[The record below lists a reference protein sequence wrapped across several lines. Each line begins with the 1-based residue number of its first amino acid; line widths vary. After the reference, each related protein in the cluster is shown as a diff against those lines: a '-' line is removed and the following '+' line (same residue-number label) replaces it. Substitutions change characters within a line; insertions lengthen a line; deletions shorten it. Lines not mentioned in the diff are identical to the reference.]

1 MADNKQYY
9 YMRLKDNFF
18 DSDNIKLLESVPN
31 DGYKFTNILLK
42 MYLKSLKNNGS
53 LMFNGRIPFNTEML
67 SVVTGHSIG
76 DVVRAIEMFKEF
88 GLIEILDSG
97 EIYMMNIQE
106 FIGKTTTEA
115 DRKRAYRKE
124 IDDKKGIGTNVRQN
138 SDKTIPEIEL
148 EIEKEL
154 KKEIEPEPDTEN
166 NPATG
171 YSKII
176 RILEENGFG
185 MIGGIVAQ
193 NVSDE
198 LKDFAEKSDLD
209 NATAILEKA
218 IQISTLNGVTNF
230 KYVLAITKKWY
241 DQKLFTISDVEAS
254 ENKHFQNKHFQ
265 NKQVKPLDQDL
276 SKMTREEQLIA
287 VMGKD
292 GVRF

>member
-76 DVVRAIEMFKEF
+76 DVDRAIEMFKEF

-124 IDDKKGIGTNVRQN
+124 IDDKKNIGTNVRQN

-154 KKEIEPEPDTEN
+154 EIETKPETNYQKLVAVFE
-166 NPATG
+166 
-171 YSKII
+171 K
-176 RILEENGFG
+176 NGFG
-185 MIGGIVAQ
+185 TISPIASQ
-193 NVSDE
+193 KLNDE
-198 LKDFAEKSDLD
+198 LTDFTQENG
-209 NATAILEKA
+209 NADESFNILNKA
-218 IQISTLNGVTNF
+218 FEIAVMNGANSLN
-230 KYVLAITKKWY
+230 YVLSITKRWY
-241 DQKLFTISDVEAS
+241 QSKLFTVYDIEAS
-254 ENKHFQNKHFQ
+254 ETKRNNKPNAEP
-265 NKQVKPLDQDL
+265 KQDISKL
-276 SKMTREEQLIA
+276 SREEQLIA

-292 GVRF
+292 GVRFD

>member
-124 IDDKKGIGTNVRQN
+124 IDDKKEVGTNVRQN

-154 KKEIEPEPDTEN
+154 KKEPETKPETKN
-166 NPATG
+166 NPSSG

-176 RILEENGFG
+176 KILEENGFG
-185 MIGGIVAQ
+185 TIGGIVAQ
-193 NVSDE
+193 NVADE
-198 LKDFAEKSDLD
+198 LNDFAKESDLD

-218 IQISTLNGVTNF
+218 IQISVLNGVTNF

-241 DQKLFTISDVEAS
+241 DQKLFTISDVETS
-254 ENKHFQNKHFQ
+254 ENKHSQ

>member
-154 KKEIEPEPDTEN
+154 NKEIETEPETEN
-166 NPATG
+166 NPASG

-176 RILEENGFG
+176 KLLEENGFG
-185 MIGGIVAQ
+185 LIGGIVAQ

-218 IQISTLNGVTNF
+218 IQISVLNGVTNF

-241 DQKLFTISDVEAS
+241 DKKLFTISDVEAS
-254 ENKHFQNKHFQ
+254 ENKHSQ
-265 NKQVKPLDQDL
+265 NKQVKPLDQDM

>member
-76 DVVRAIEMFKEF
+76 DVDRAIEMFKEF

-124 IDDKKGIGTNVRQN
+124 IDDKKNIGTNVRQN

-154 KKEIEPEPDTEN
+154 EIETKPETNYQKLVAVFE
-166 NPATG
+166 
-171 YSKII
+171 K
-176 RILEENGFG
+176 NGFG
-185 MIGGIVAQ
+185 TISPIASQ
-193 NVSDE
+193 KLNDE
-198 LKDFAEKSDLD
+198 LTDFTQENGSTDESFNVL
-209 NATAILEKA
+209 NKA
-218 IQISTLNGVTNF
+218 FEIAVVNGVSNLN
-230 KYVLAITKKWY
+230 YVLSITKRWY
-241 DQKLFTISDVEAS
+241 QSKLFTVSDIEAS
-254 ENKHFQNKHFQ
+254 ETKRNNKPNAEP
-265 NKQVKPLDQDL
+265 KQDISNL
-276 SKMTREEQLIA
+276 SREEQLIA

-292 GVRF
+292 GVRFD

>member
-1 MADNKQYY
+1 
-9 YMRLKDNFF
+9 MRLKDNFF

-76 DVVRAIEMFKEF
+76 DVDRAIEMFKEF

-124 IDDKKGIGTNVRQN
+124 IDDKKSIGTNVRQN
-138 SDKTIPEIEL
+138 SDKTIPEIEIEI

-154 KKEIEPEPDTEN
+154 EIETKPETNYQKLVAVFE
-166 NPATG
+166 
-171 YSKII
+171 K
-176 RILEENGFG
+176 NGFG
-185 MIGGIVAQ
+185 TISPIASQ
-193 NVSDE
+193 KLNDE
-198 LKDFAEKSDLD
+198 LTDFTQENG
-209 NATAILEKA
+209 NADESFNILNKA
-218 IQISTLNGVTNF
+218 FEIAVVNGVSNLN
-230 KYVLAITKKWY
+230 YVLSITKRWY
-241 DQKLFTISDVEAS
+241 QSKLFTVSDIEAS
-254 ENKHFQNKHFQ
+254 EMKHHGKPSTES
-265 NKQVKPLDQDL
+265 KQDIKDMTNEEI
-276 SKMTREEQLIA
+276 SKLTEAEKMEL
-287 VMGKD
+287 VMGK
-292 GVRF
+292 GWVR

>member
-76 DVVRAIEMFKEF
+76 DVDRAIEMFKEF

-124 IDDKKGIGTNVRQN
+124 IDDKKNIGTNVRQN

-154 KKEIEPEPDTEN
+154 EIETKPETNYQKLVAVFE
-166 NPATG
+166 
-171 YSKII
+171 K
-176 RILEENGFG
+176 NGFG
-185 MIGGIVAQ
+185 TISPIASQKLNDELLDFTKENGSTDESFNILNKAFEIAVVNGVSNLNYVLSITKRWYQSKMFT
-193 NVSDE
+193 VSD
-198 LKDFAEKSDLD
+198 
-209 NATAILEKA
+209 I
-218 IQISTLNGVTNF
+218 
-230 KYVLAITKKWY
+230 
-241 DQKLFTISDVEAS
+241 EAS
-254 ENKHFQNKHFQ
+254 EMKHHGKPNTEP
-265 NKQVKPLDQDL
+265 KQDISKL
-276 SKMTREEQLIA
+276 SREEQLIA

-292 GVRF
+292 GVRFD

>member
-76 DVVRAIEMFKEF
+76 DVDRAIEMFKEF

-124 IDDKKGIGTNVRQN
+124 IDDKKNIGTNVRQN

-154 KKEIEPEPDTEN
+154 EIETKPETNYQKLVAVFE
-166 NPATG
+166 
-171 YSKII
+171 K
-176 RILEENGFG
+176 NGFG
-185 MIGGIVAQ
+185 TISPIASQ
-193 NVSDE
+193 KLNDE
-198 LKDFAEKSDLD
+198 LIDFTKENGNTDESF
-209 NATAILEKA
+209 NILNKA
-218 IQISTLNGVTNF
+218 FEIAVVNGVSNLN
-230 KYVLAITKKWY
+230 YVLSITKRWY
-241 DQKLFTISDVEAS
+241 QSKLFTVSDIEAS
-254 ENKHFQNKHFQ
+254 EMKHHGKPSTES
-265 NKQVKPLDQDL
+265 KQDIKDMTNEEI
-276 SKMTREEQLIA
+276 SKLTEAEKMEL
-287 VMGKD
+287 VMGK
-292 GVRF
+292 GWVR

>member
-1 MADNKQYY
+1 
-9 YMRLKDNFF
+9 MRLKDNFF

-76 DVVRAIEMFKEF
+76 DVDRAIEMFKEF

-124 IDDKKGIGTNVRQN
+124 IDDKKNIGTNVRQN

-154 KKEIEPEPDTEN
+154 EIETKPETNYQKLVAVFE
-166 NPATG
+166 
-171 YSKII
+171 K
-176 RILEENGFG
+176 NGFG
-185 MIGGIVAQ
+185 TISPIASQ
-193 NVSDE
+193 KLNDE
-198 LKDFAEKSDLD
+198 LIDFTKENGNTDESF
-209 NATAILEKA
+209 NILNKA
-218 IQISTLNGVTNF
+218 FEISVVNGVSNLN
-230 KYVLAITKKWY
+230 YVLSITKRWY
-241 DQKLFTISDVEAS
+241 QSKLFTVSDIEAS
-254 ENKHFQNKHFQ
+254 EMKHHGKPNTEP
-265 NKQVKPLDQDL
+265 KQDISKL
-276 SKMTREEQLIA
+276 SREEQLIA

-292 GVRF
+292 GVRFD

>member
-76 DVVRAIEMFKEF
+76 DVDRAIEMFKEF

-124 IDDKKGIGTNVRQN
+124 IDDKKNIGTNVRQN

-154 KKEIEPEPDTEN
+154 EIETKPETNYQKLVAVFE
-166 NPATG
+166 
-171 YSKII
+171 K
-176 RILEENGFG
+176 NGFG
-185 MIGGIVAQ
+185 TISPIASQ
-193 NVSDE
+193 KLNDE
-198 LKDFAEKSDLD
+198 LTDFTQENGSTDESFNVL
-209 NATAILEKA
+209 NKA
-218 IQISTLNGVTNF
+218 FEIAVVNGVSNLN
-230 KYVLAITKKWY
+230 YVLSITKRWY
-241 DQKLFTISDVEAS
+241 QSKLFTVSDIEAS
-254 ENKHFQNKHFQ
+254 ETKRNNKPNAEP
-265 NKQVKPLDQDL
+265 KQDISKL
-276 SKMTREEQLIA
+276 SREEQLIA

-292 GVRF
+292 GVRFD